1 MSTAF
6 QNQACQMNLE
16 LGRIRI
22 PVSLLQ
28 VFDSLSIL
36 LLIPVFD
43 LLVYPYFKKIDRP
56 LSSLFRIGLGFAFA
70 ALSMIA
76 ATVVEIYRKKYS
88 PADVL
93 YINATQNDLDSVS
106 ACQSIDNYN
115 PYYFQLWA
123 ASPQQYEQPSQCQQ
137 VCDTTTEQNGIL
149 YIALQCIDCKPL
161 PLISSLSVFA
171 QIPQFVLI
179 GISEIL
185 SSVTSLDF
193 FYSQSPLEL
202 RSIVQSLNLA
212 TTALGSWAVIPLVLI
227 VNASKT
233 SPWIT
238 TNLDDGKLENYFVLL
253 AILMLSNNI
262 FFIYISKNYKYNTFP
277 DEQSPDDALVT
288 KT

>member
-1 MSTAF
+1 MATAF

-16 LGRIRI
+16 LGRIKI

-43 LLVYPYFKKIDRP
+43 LVVYPYFKKIGKP
-56 LSSLFRIGLGFAFA
+56 LSLLFKIGLGFSFA

-76 ATVVEIYRKKYS
+76 ATVVEVYRKKYS

-93 YINATQNDLDSVS
+93 YINANQNDLDSVS
-106 ACQSIDNYN
+106 ACQNIDNYN
-115 PYYFQLWA
+115 PYYYQLWA
-123 ASPQQYEQPSQCQQ
+123 ANQQQYEQPGQCQQ
-137 VCDTTTEQNGIL
+137 VCDTTTEENGVN
-149 YIALQCIDCKPL
+149 YIALQCISCSPL
-161 PLISSLSVFA
+161 PLISNLSVFA

-185 SSVTSLDF
+185 SSITSLDF
-193 FYSQSPLEL
+193 FYSQSPLKL

-212 TTALGSWAVIPLVLI
+212 TTALGAWVVIPLVLI
-227 VNASKT
+227 VNANKSK
-233 SPWIT
+233 PWIT
-238 TNLDDGKLENYFVLL
+238 TNLDDGHLDDYFILL

-262 FFIYISKNYKYNTFP
+262 VFIYISRNYKYNNFSD
-277 DEQSPDDALVT
+277 DEQSPGLD
-288 KT
+288 K